1 MMTTNKGKAIHPDQ
15 EAAIEGLASQLRRD
29 VLAVLGAG
37 AAFAALP
44 GTASAAVATTSTTT
58 VAGAAPMAGPA
69 TPAGLKP
76 WADYV
81 AMLQPAGELIN
92 LTWMPKDEQI
102 RAELYRQLVMNIAQ
116 GYVWYFQ
123 STPEHP
129 DWMPFENSIF
139 LLQPNPDAVYHLAP
153 VDGRGIYRI
162 VGNRGN
168 NKVMG
173 FAVGRGMLGTEEPK
187 GGFNNYDAD
196 GLTLG
201 PDGAFEVIFSS
212 ERPAG
217 WKGDW
222 RYLHPEARSLLIR
235 QFSYRWGVDQEA
247 RFAIE
252 RLDRPAFKPRLTP
265 AEIAARLEAVLDGFV
280 RRMSR
285 ICLGYQDKVFKQL
298 GPNVMEISGFEDLG
312 NSPEWPQK
320 YWRCIYDLQP
330 GEALVIETE
339 LPKQCKY
346 WNVQINDALWNQVE
360 FAYRQSSLNA
370 AQARL
375 DADSRFRAVI
385 ALEDPGVPN
394 WLDTGGHTRGMLVGR
409 WHGADSY
416 PVPTVKKVA
425 LKEVRKHLPKDTP
438 RVTAEERDKALRAR
452 NIGVQLRRR
461 W

>member
-1 MMTTNKGKAIHPDQ
+1 MEQDKTTPERQ
-15 EAAIEGLASQLRRD
+15 AAIDGLASQLRRD

-44 GTASAAVATTSTTT
+44 GTANAMSV
-58 VAGAAPMAGPA
+58 AAPAAAAAGTA
-69 TPAGLKP
+69 TSALKP
-76 WADYV
+76 WSDYV
-81 AMLQPAGELIN
+81 NMLQPAGELIN

-139 LLQPNPDAVYHLAP
+139 LLQPNPDAIYHIAP
-153 VDGRGIYRI
+153 LDGKGVYRI
-162 VGNRGN
+162 VGNRGS

-201 PDGAFEVIFSS
+201 PDGAFEVVFSS

-235 QFSYRWGVDQEA
+235 QFSYRWGVEQEA

-265 AEIAARLEAVLDGFV
+265 EQIAAKLEAVLDGFV

-285 ICLGYQDKVFKQL
+285 ICLEYQDKVLKKL

-339 LPKQCKY
+339 LPKKCKY
-346 WNVQINDALWNQVE
+346 WNVQINDELWNQVE

-375 DADSRFRAVI
+375 DADGKFRAVLS
-385 ALEDPGVPN
+385 LEDPGVPN
-394 WLDTGGHTRGMLVGR
+394 WLDTGGHVRGMLVGR

-416 PVPTVKKVA
+416 PVPTMKKVP
-425 LKEVRKHLPKDTP
+425 LKDVRKHLPKETP
-438 RVTAEERDKALRAR
+438 KVTAEERDKTLRER
-452 NIGVQLRRR
+452 NIGMQLRRR